1 MKMDKK
7 LLVLLLVVTLFFTF
21 VFVGYGEDRS
31 SFKADLRILWPG
43 TSAVEKELAFNI
55 QEKVK
60 AEYPGINIEYI
71 FLNWSDIEKKLAI
84 MINAGDYPDL
94 MQIQDA
100 TNPVAMDALEPLGG
114 YLTDKINEDMFVG
127 ASWNC
132 MKVDDVV
139 YGIPALAILYSHVA
153 NTDLLKEVGYNVSDL
168 KTWDD
173 VIEASHLIKATGKY
187 GYAMANGG
195 TGRFT
200 FRDFMMVCLSNGI
213 TPDQVDDAHKKQYL
227 EVLNLFKELSSDM
240 PKSQI
245 TWLYPDLFKAWE
257 AGDVGI
263 MHTGS
268 YFTSN
273 VLDHGKK
280 AMDRTVP
287 FVFPTG
293 PSVDKPHM
301 MVGAVGMSIIKGS
314 ENKEAAWK
322 VIEIIMT
329 PEILGQW
336 GGALHSCAGTYVDS
350 AILEN
355 ASKKVYPEVY
365 KQHTA
370 MIKKWSNLAVEYGI
384 PIPKILGQ
392 AQMEVVLQGAMIKML
407 DGEITVIETYNIIR
421 TGIEKVKASFK

>member
-7 LLVLLLVVTLFFTF
+7 LLSILLVVTLFFTF
-21 VFVGYGEDRS
+21 IFIGYGEDRS
-31 SFKADLRILWPG
+31 SYKADLRILWPG
-43 TSAVEKELAFNI
+43 TSEVEKNLAFNI

-60 AEYPGINIEYI
+60 SEYPGINIEYL

-84 MINAGDYPDL
+84 MVNAGDYPDL
-94 MQIQDA
+94 MMIQDV
-100 TNPVAMDALEPLGG
+100 TNPVAMGALEPLEG
-114 YLTDKINEDMFVG
+114 YLTSKINEDKFIG
-127 ASWNC
+127 ATWEC
-132 MKVDDVV
+132 MKSDNTS
-139 YGIPALAILYSHVA
+139 YGIPALAILYSQIV
-153 NTDLLKEVGYNVSDL
+153 NTDLLKEVGYSVSDI

-173 VIEASHLIKATGKY
+173 VTKVSHAIKANGKY

-200 FRDFMMVCLSNGI
+200 FRDFMMVCLSNGF
-213 TPDQVDDAHKKQYL
+213 TPDQVDDAHKIQYI
-227 EVLNLFKELSSDM
+227 EVLNLFKELSPDM
-240 PKSQI
+240 PKSQV

-257 AGDVGI
+257 AGDIGM

-273 VLDHGKK
+273 ILDHGKK

-287 FVFPTG
+287 IVFPAG
-293 PSVDKPHM
+293 PSVSKSQM
-301 MVGAVGMSIIKGS
+301 MVGTVGMSIIKGS

-322 VIEIIMT
+322 VIEIIMS

-365 KQHTA
+365 KQHTV
-370 MIKKWSNLAVEYGI
+370 MIGKWSNLAAEYGI

-392 AQMEVVLQGAMIKML
+392 AQMEVVLQGAIVKML
-407 DGEITVIETYNIIR
+407 DGEITVDKAYNEIK